1 MTHAVVTEN
10 LVKHF
15 GPVQALRGVSL
26 RIPAGSTFGLVGPNG
41 AGKTTLFS
49 IVAGF
54 LRPTSGTVNV
64 LGAAAVGENLLG
76 KLSVLPQDASFRKG
90 VAMGNQLGLCARL
103 QGYSPAEADAEV
115 RRVLELTGMEG
126 FADRVPDKL
135 SHGMAKRMAIAQ
147 ALMGDPQIILLDEP
161 LAGLDPA
168 QARRIRLLI
177 QQESGRRTFI
187 ISSHVMADI
196 EMLCTH
202 VAIIKAGEIAAQP
215 SMEELTRREAV
226 AVFTL
231 EQPPDSGMAGIFEAI
246 DYVSKAEVRPVE
258 RKLQLTIRTDQK
270 NLDEAVADLIKV
282 LVEKQIAFVG
292 IQKGTSLEDAVLKI
306 T

>member
-1 MTHAVVTEN
+1 
-10 LVKHF
+10 
-15 GPVQALRGVSL
+15 
-26 RIPAGSTFGLVGPNG
+26 
-41 AGKTTLFS
+41 
-49 IVAGF
+49 
-54 LRPTSGTVNV
+54 
-64 LGAAAVGENLLG
+64 
-76 KLSVLPQDASFRKG
+76 
-90 VAMGNQLGLCARL
+90 
-103 QGYSPAEADAEV
+103 V
-115 RRVLELTGMEG
+115 RRVLELTGMEAY
-126 FADRVPDKL
+126 ADRVPDKL

-147 ALMGDPQIILLDEP
+147 ALMGDPQVILLDEP

-177 QQESGRRTFI
+177 QQESGRRTFL

-215 SMEELTRREAV
+215 SMEDLTHREAV
-226 AVFTL
+226 VVFTL
-231 EQPPDSGMAGIFEAI
+231 DRPPDPGTAGIFEAI
-246 DYVSKAEVRPVE
+246 DYVSKVEVRPVE
-258 RKLQLTIRTDQK
+258 RKLQFTVRTDVK

-282 LVEKQIAFVG
+282 LMEKQIAFVG